1 MPHIMSRPIPTFA
14 FLTAIL
20 CCGTSAIAAD
30 HLDLYAGAALGVV
43 KGPNSAAS
51 GTSGGAV
58 EFDAG
63 NMGAA
68 FFGGR
73 FQSNDIHWRGEAE
86 AARRAL
92 DLSTVSGTA
101 AQGEALATS
110 LMGNA
115 LVDLDMVGP
124 VQPYIGAGV
133 GLAKVDLNGAS
144 PFGGSTVNGSDTV
157 GALQLLAGASFR
169 LNEQVDLFTDYRY
182 FTTGDADFTTA
193 AGTATSM
200 KLSTHSVLAG
210 LRFNFGV
217 SNEQGG
223 IEQQGETA
231 LGDEVQ
237 SLNTA
242 AAGPS
247 EPETPQDGQQA
258 TLPSRTLPDTYIVHF
273 VLNKADVTREG
284 VEIIEKVA
292 ANARAMS
299 ITRLILTGHTDRSG
313 DEAYNIDLSKRRAD
327 AVKAAFVALGFD
339 AKEIAV
345 KAKGETTLL
354 VPTDD
359 GKFEPKNRRVEIV
372 LP

>member
-1 MPHIMSRPIPTFA
+1 MPRFLPTFA
-14 FLTAIL
+14 VLATLNAMSISL
-20 CCGTSAIAAD
+20 PAIAAD
-30 HLDLYAGAALGVV
+30 DLYIGAALGLV
-43 KGPNSAAS
+43 KGPNSTAS
-51 GTSGGAV
+51 GTSGGTV
-58 EFDAG
+58 KFDAG

-68 FFGGR
+68 FLGGR

-86 AARRAL
+86 VARRAL

-110 LMGNA
+110 VMGNA
-115 LVDLDMVGP
+115 LFDLDMVGP

-133 GLAKVDLNGAS
+133 GLAKVKLDGAS

-157 GALQLLAGASFR
+157 GALQLLAGASYR

-182 FTTGDADFTTA
+182 FTTRNADFTTA
-193 AGTATSM
+193 AGTTTSM
-200 KLSTHSVLAG
+200 KLSTHSILAG
-210 LRFNFGV
+210 LRFNFGL
-217 SNEQGG
+217 SNEQGPV
-223 IEQQGETA
+223 EQQGAVA
-231 LGDEVQ
+231 LGEEMQ

-247 EPETPQDGQQA
+247 QPETPQIGQQA
-258 TLPSRTLPDTYIVHF
+258 ALPSRTLPGTYMVHF

-284 VEIIEKVA
+284 VAIIEKAA

-313 DEAYNIDLSKRRAD
+313 DEAYNETLSKRRAE
-327 AVKAAFVALGFD
+327 AVKAAFVARGFQPQ
-339 AKEIAV
+339 EIAV

-354 VPTDD
+354 VPTGD
-359 GKFEPKNRRVEIV
+359 GKYEPKNRRVEIV

>member
-1 MPHIMSRPIPTFA
+1 MSRTLPA
-14 FLTAIL
+14 FVCLAAIGI
-20 CCGTSAIAAD
+20 GTSAIAAD
-30 HLDLYAGAALGVV
+30 DLYAGAGLGLV
-43 KGPNSAAS
+43 KGPSSTAN
-51 GTSGGAV
+51 GTSGGTV
-58 EFDAG
+58 KFDTG
-63 NMGAA
+63 NMGVA

-73 FQSNDIHWRGEAE
+73 FQNNDINWRGEAE
-86 AARRAL
+86 IARRAL

-101 AQGEALATS
+101 ATGEALVTS

-133 GLAKVDLNGAS
+133 GLAKVELDGAS

-157 GALQLLAGASFR
+157 GALQLLAGASYR

-182 FTTGDADFTTA
+182 FATQDADFTTA

-200 KLSTHSVLAG
+200 NVSTHSVLAG
-210 LRFNFGV
+210 LRFNF
-217 SNEQGG
+217 STLQQQ
-223 IEQQGETA
+223 QQGDAA
-231 LGDEVQ
+231 LGGDMR

-242 AAGPS
+242 EATPA
-247 EPETPQDGQQA
+247 EAEAPQDEQLVA
-258 TLPSRTLPDTYIVHF
+258 LPTRTLPDTYMVHF
-273 VLNKADVTREG
+273 VLNKADVTPEG
-284 VEIIEKVA
+284 IAVIEEAA

-327 AVKAAFVALGFD
+327 AVKTAFVALGFD
-339 AKEIAV
+339 AEEITV

-354 VPTDD
+354 VPTGD
-359 GKFEPKNRRVEIV
+359 GKHEPKNRRVEIV

>member
-30 HLDLYAGAALGVV
+30 RLDLYAGAALGVV

-58 EFDAG
+58 KFDAG

-86 AARRAL
+86 VARRAL

-133 GLAKVDLNGAS
+133 GLAKVKLNGAS

-157 GALQLLAGASFR
+157 GALQVLAGASYR

-193 AGTATSM
+193 VGTATSM

-217 SNEQGG
+217 SSDQGG
-223 IEQQGETA
+223 GEQQGETA
-231 LGDEVQ
+231 LGDEMQ

-247 EPETPQDGQQA
+247 EPETPQNGQQA

-313 DEAYNIDLSKRRAD
+313 DEAYNETLSKRRAE
-327 AVKAAFVALGFD
+327 AVKAAFVARGFQPQ
-339 AKEIAV
+339 EIAV
-345 KAKGETTLL
+345 KAKGETALL
-354 VPTDD
+354 VPTGD

>member
-1 MPHIMSRPIPTFA
+1 MPRFLPTFA
-14 FLTAIL
+14 VLTALNAMSISL
-20 CCGTSAIAAD
+20 PAIAAD
-30 HLDLYAGAALGVV
+30 DLYAGAALGLV
-43 KGPNSAAS
+43 KGLNSTAS
-51 GTSGGAV
+51 GTSGGTV
-58 EFDAG
+58 KFDTG
-63 NMGAA
+63 NMGSA

-86 AARRAL
+86 VARRAL

-101 AQGEALATS
+101 AQGEAQATS

-115 LVDLDMVGP
+115 VVDLDMVGP

-133 GLAKVDLNGAS
+133 GLAKVELDGAS
-144 PFGGSTVNGSDTV
+144 PFGGTTVNGSDTV
-157 GALQLLAGASFR
+157 GALQLLAGASYR

-182 FTTGDADFTTA
+182 FTTRDADFTTA
-193 AGTATSM
+193 AGTTTSM

-210 LRFNFGV
+210 LRFNFGL
-217 SNEQGG
+217 SNEQGPV
-223 IEQQGETA
+223 EQQGA
-231 LGDEVQ
+231 VAMDEEMQ

-247 EPETPQDGQQA
+247 QSETPQDEQQA
-258 TLPSRTLPDTYIVHF
+258 ALPSRTLPDTYMVHF
-273 VLNKADVTREG
+273 VLNKADVTRED
-284 VEIIEKVA
+284 VAIIEKAA

-299 ITRLILTGHTDRSG
+299 VTRLILTGHTDRSG
-313 DEAYNIDLSKRRAD
+313 DEAYNEVLSKRRAE
-327 AVKAAFVALGFD
+327 AVKAAFVALGFQPQ
-339 AKEIAV
+339 EIAV

-359 GKFEPKNRRVEIV
+359 GKYEPQNRRVEIV

>member
-1 MPHIMSRPIPTFA
+1 MSRILPSFIIFA
-14 FLTAIL
+14 AALS
-20 CCGTSAIAAD
+20 CSVSAVAND
-30 HLDLYAGAALGVV
+30 GLYAGVGLGLI
-43 KGPNSAAS
+43 KAPSSTAS
-51 GTSGGAV
+51 GTSGGSV
-58 EFDAG
+58 KFDTG

-68 FFGGR
+68 FIGSR
-73 FQSNDIHWRGEAE
+73 YKSNEINWRGEAE
-86 AARRAL
+86 IARRAL
-92 DLSTVSGTA
+92 DLSTVSGTT
-101 AQGEALATS
+101 AQGEALSSS
-110 LMGNA
+110 LIGNA

-133 GLAKVDLNGAS
+133 GLAKVKLNGAS

-157 GALQLLAGASFR
+157 GALQVLAGASYR

-193 AGTATSM
+193 VGTATSM
-200 KLSTHSVLAG
+200 KFSTHSVLAG

-217 SNEQGG
+217 SSDQGG
-223 IEQQGETA
+223 VEQQGETA
-231 LGDEVQ
+231 LGDEMQ

-258 TLPSRTLPDTYIVHF
+258 ALPSRTLPDTYIVHF